1 MTLPSLARN
10 GITINPKHKKMRQQ
24 VFETETVYH
33 LDFILSTLW
42 EVLNIALLIAIV
54 YFIVKLY
61 KKIIKFLD
69 KNS

>member
-1 MTLPSLARN
+1 
-10 GITINPKHKKMRQQ
+10 MREQ

-33 LDFILSTLW
+33 LDFILSTVW
-42 EVLNIALLIAIV
+42 EVLNLALLVAII

-61 KKIIKFLD
+61 RKVINFLD

>member
-1 MTLPSLARN
+1 
-10 GITINPKHKKMRQQ
+10 MREQ

-42 EVLNIALLIAIV
+42 EILNLALLIAII

-61 KKIIKFLD
+61 RKVIKFLD

>member
-1 MTLPSLARN
+1 
-10 GITINPKHKKMRQQ
+10 MREQ

-33 LDFILSTLW
+33 LDFILSTVW
-42 EVLNIALLIAIV
+42 EVLNLALLIAII

-61 KKIIKFLD
+61 RKLIKFLD

>member
-1 MTLPSLARN
+1 
-10 GITINPKHKKMRQQ
+10 MREQ

-33 LDFILSTLW
+33 LDFILSTVW
-42 EVLNIALLIAIV
+42 EVLNLALLVAII

-61 KKIIKFLD
+61 RKVIKFLD

>member
-1 MTLPSLARN
+1 
-10 GITINPKHKKMRQQ
+10 MREQ

-33 LDFILSTLW
+33 LDFILSTVW
-42 EVLNIALLIAIV
+42 EVLNLALLIAII

-61 KKIIKFLD
+61 RKVIKFLD